1 MFLKEIFGETV
12 VCDKSSNL
20 LVWECPV
27 EVVLRNMGPLARHGV
42 IAVTTGEV
50 EAVVVTVAAPET
62 HDKLN
67 FTVTSHVSSTKCI
80 YLNFQKP
87 VMQNPVILSV
97 PGVCDVTAQTLDD
110 ARVSRL
116 EVGHSVKMPLAGFV
130 VLTGG
135 PNLITKEK

>member
-42 IAVTTGEV
+42 IAVITGEV

-67 FTVTSHVSSTKCI
+67 FTVTLHVSSTKCI

-87 VMQNPVILSV
+87 CDIECKYLVFVTSQLKHLTMPGFPDSKSV
-97 PGVCDVTAQTLDD
+97 TV
-110 ARVSRL
+110 
-116 EVGHSVKMPLAGFV
+116 
-130 VLTGG
+130 
-135 PNLITKEK
+135 